1 MILLG
6 AFWPG
11 HEATGP
17 NMSARAMCEALSDE
31 FTFRIVARDRPF
43 GAAEPLIDH
52 SQWHDRGYA
61 AMHHLPVGRAG
72 AKGLAKLIRQTPH
85 DMLMLNSFFD
95 REFTLPALIARRMGR
110 IPAKPALLSPRG
122 EFSGGAL
129 SIKGGR
135 KALFHKLASLTN
147 LLDGVRI
154 HATSQQEAE
163 DARAAFPGTQVSVLE
178 NFRPLFALPEHRPAE
193 TGGALRV
200 AFLGRVSPVKRLDF
214 AIQALGA
221 AGRAATLDIYGP
233 ISDAGYWSLCQQE
246 IARLPASVTVRYCG
260 EIANADVASRMA
272 EYDVMLLPSLS
283 ENFGHAIFEALA
295 AGTPVIIGDRT
306 PWRGLASG
314 RAGWD
319 VGVNDQAGFSA
330 AIQSAADMD
339 GATKMLWRK
348 GARACAETH
357 FRNNKAPEEM
367 RTLIREMT
375 GRGKK

>member
-1 MILLG
+1 
-6 AFWPG
+6 
-11 HEATGP
+11 
-17 NMSARAMCEALSDE
+17 
-31 FTFRIVARDRPF
+31 
-43 GAAEPLIDH
+43 
-52 SQWHDRGYA
+52 
-61 AMHHLPVGRAG
+61 
-72 AKGLAKLIRQTPH
+72 
-85 DMLMLNSFFD
+85 
-95 REFTLPALIARRMGR
+95 
-110 IPAKPALLSPRG
+110 
-122 EFSGGAL
+122 
-129 SIKGGR
+129 
-135 KALFHKLASLTN
+135 
-147 LLDGVRI
+147 
-154 HATSQQEAE
+154 
-163 DARAAFPGTQVSVLE
+163 
-178 NFRPLFALPEHRPAE
+178 
-193 TGGALRV
+193 
-200 AFLGRVSPVKRLDF
+200 
-214 AIQALGA
+214 
-221 AGRAATLDIYGP
+221 
-233 ISDAGYWSLCQQE
+233 
-246 IARLPASVTVRYCG
+246 
-260 EIANADVASRMA
+260 MA